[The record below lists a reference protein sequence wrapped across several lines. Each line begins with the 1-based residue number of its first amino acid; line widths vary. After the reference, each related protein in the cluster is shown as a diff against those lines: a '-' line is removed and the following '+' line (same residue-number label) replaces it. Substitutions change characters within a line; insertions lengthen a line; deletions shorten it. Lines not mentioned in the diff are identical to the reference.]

1 MATTMGMLLA
11 RRLLG
16 EDAEELGFPLTPVRP
31 MPLHRF
37 SRLGAA
43 TAIQY
48 LRALDGVA
56 RFAER
61 FTRRR
66 RTM

>member
-11 RRLLG
+11 RWLLG
-16 EDAEELGFPLTPVRP
+16 EDAAELGFPVTPVRP

-37 SRLGAA
+37 SRFGAA
-43 TAIQY
+43 AAIQY

-56 RFAER
+56 RFAEKL
-61 FTRRR
+61 RRR
-66 RTM
+66 KRTM

>member
-1 MATTMGMLLA
+1 MGILLA

-16 EDAEELGFPLTPVRP
+16 EDAEALGFPVTPVRP

-37 SRLGAA
+37 SRFGAA
-43 TAIQY
+43 AAIQY

-61 FTRRR
+61 FTRRK